1 MKNLMPY
8 PRMCCFCKDMTL
20 GFGKQALFLRLPFR
34 ERRKVAHDVA
44 RPSIAFA
51 VAFQSPC
58 LYCYFSAPGADG
70 AVLGV
75 EHTELAWSDALN
87 FL

>member
-1 MKNLMPY
+1 MAANLHKKSVCKPVKMKNLMPY

-20 GFGKQALFLRLPFR
+20 GFRG
-34 ERRKVAHDVA
+34 
-44 RPSIAFA
+44 PSIAFA
-51 VAFQSPC
+51 VDFQSTC
-58 LYCYFSAPGADG
+58 LYCDFSAPSADG

-75 EHTELAWSDALN
+75 EHTELAWGDALN

>member
-1 MKNLMPY
+1 MTNSKNGKKTGYKDITPY
-8 PRMCCFCKDMTL
+8 PSK
-20 GFGKQALFLRLPFR
+20 LFKLFFLPLLRG
-34 ERRKVAHDVA
+34 
-44 RPSIAFA
+44 PSIAFA
-51 VAFQSPC
+51 VDFQRTC

-75 EHTELAWSDALN
+75 EHTELAWGDALN